1 MKVEDSYIKDYIINL
16 LENTFND
23 DYDRLKALKFGIE
36 YILENIKNVI
46 ENEFDEENFD
56 KLAYSLKLINEVVK
70 CYEIPLF

>member
-1 MKVEDSYIKDYIINL
+1 MEDSYIKDYIINL

-36 YILENIKNVI
+36 YILENIKNEI

-56 KLAYSLKLINEVVK
+56 KLACSLKLINEVIK